1 MDIVAA
7 IVNSLTK
14 VITEVITD
22 IIAAIPAV
30 MLFIIIVLAGY
41 LIGSIVKRVVKF
53 IFNRAVWSFLKKTVI
68 GQRIEEAGID
78 LGGVLSSVVMA
89 IIIALS
95 FLLAIN
101 ASGFPGP
108 ATAFINTFIN
118 TLIGILGG
126 IIVLVVGIPLA
137 ALAAEYIAKL
147 IALPLSE
154 KEGFTNLVRIIVQ
167 VLLILFVFGLAIALM
182 FSATALLNALT
193 AALPA
198 AFIAATIIIV
208 GYVISDMV
216 GGLMKKVV
224 ATIFKPLEITDVGI
238 ALKSADIDISAL
250 IGGLVK
256 ASIIVIAITIGF
268 SLIGVTGVAADIL
281 STIVYYLP
289 KILAAIALLTLGLA
303 LVVVLARYIGKVF
316 KVVTKEKFAPL
327 GDLAENL
334 IAVGLIAVFITIALN
349 ILGLYGDFIY
359 SLILGVL
366 VIAAG
371 IMIVDVITR
380 ILKESHA
387 TYERMV
393 PIIGTVIVFVFAYV
407 GVSTILSQIPGALEI
422 LRVIGWGVAV
432 AFSLAL
438 IPVVFYLVKVAWRET
453 S

>member
-14 VITEVITD
+14 VITD